1 MNAKQTASLQHLAG
15 LTELGRIGRD
25 ASSQCCYETN
35 GTDNGIQLF
44 QMGVTD
50 ADMKHFALLPKWH
63 SITLR
68 ETNVSDKGFRHL
80 SNQDQLRF
88 LDVAETRIT
97 SLYPIR
103 NAIHLEKLWVDRLE
117 SLNDRKAAALK
128 NFRKLQFLDLGST
141 GIFDATLKHL
151 EGMDDLRKLNLVHTK
166 ITDEGLRSVGTLPSL
181 EMLGLY
187 ATKVSDDG
195 LRHLHAI
202 DSLRLLVIGDT
213 NVTAKGKKEIKK
225 AIPGLKVADYEGIY

>member
-1 MNAKQTASLQHLAG
+1 MNAKQTASLKHLGG

-50 ADMKHFALLPKWH
+50 SDMKHFALLPEWH
-63 SITLR
+63 VITLR
-68 ETNVSDKGFRHL
+68 ETNISDKGFRHL

-88 LDVAETRIT
+88 LDIAETNIT
-97 SLYPIR
+97 SLHPIR
-103 NAIHLEKLWVDRLE
+103 NAIHLEQLWVDRLE
-117 SLNDRKAAALK
+117 GLTDRKAAALK
-128 NFRKLQFLDLGST
+128 NFRKLKFLDLGST
-141 GIFDATLKHL
+141 GILDAGLKHL
-151 EGMDDLRKLNLVHTK
+151 QGMDDLRKLNLVHTK
-166 ITDEGLRSVGTLPSL
+166 ITDDGLRSVGTLPAL

-187 ATKVSDDG
+187 YTRVSDDG

-202 DSLRLLVIGDT
+202 DTLRLLVTGET
-213 NVTAKGKKEIKK
+213 NVTPKGKMAIKK
-225 AIPGLKVADYEGIY
+225 AIPGLKVVDYEGIY